1 MREHISGQYDAELDE
16 LRAMVTE
23 MGGLV
28 ERQLQAVCLGLSTWD
43 ADPAEPVAA
52 LDKAVNR
59 LEVSIDDA
67 CTHIIA
73 LRQPTAS
80 DLRLVMSIVKAI
92 TDLERIGDET
102 TRIAK
107 MLETLCALPALG
119 DPLPELTD
127 MMERVQSMLADA
139 LNAFVRVDEERAL
152 EVITRDRAVDR
163 AYEALVSRL
172 LEAMEAARAPP

>member
-16 LRAMVTE
+16 LRAMVRE

-73 LRQPTAS
+73 LRQPTA
-80 DLRLVMSIVKAI
+80 A
-92 TDLERIGDET
+92 T
-102 TRIAK
+102 
-107 MLETLCALPALG
+107 CAW
-119 DPLPELTD
+119 
-127 MMERVQSMLADA
+127 
-139 LNAFVRVDEERAL
+139 
-152 EVITRDRAVDR
+152 
-163 AYEALVSRL
+163 
-172 LEAMEAARAPP
+172 

>member
-1 MREHISGQYDAELDE
+1 M
-16 LRAMVTE
+16 
-23 MGGLV
+23 
-28 ERQLQAVCLGLSTWD
+28 
-43 ADPAEPVAA
+43 AA
-52 LDKAVNR
+52 LDKAKNR

-107 MLETLCALPALG
+107 MLETLL
-119 DPLPELTD
+119 
-127 MMERVQSMLADA
+127 
-139 LNAFVRVDEERAL
+139 RA
-152 EVITRDRAVDR
+152 AS
-163 AYEALVSRL
+163 A
-172 LEAMEAARAPP
+172 